1 MSNLSAIEVWYH
13 DALVGRLA
21 LTPYKP
27 SVCAFEYSPA
37 WLQEGFSI
45 SPFELPL
52 EPGLKVAEYHPF
64 EGNFGVFN
72 DCLPDGWGNLIIHRY
87 LQSKGINSANLNIL
101 EWLCLVGTNGRGALE
116 FRPDRSLRQNQE
128 FVDFERLS
136 AESAAILD
144 SDTYTGEMLEQF
156 VQRGGSPGGARP
168 KIFLQADGKEW
179 LVKFCAKSD
188 DKKVGRR
195 EYEYSLLAKRCGIV
209 MPQTRLFDDCWF
221 ATERFDRKEGKKVHV
236 ISAGGLL
243 RADYQLPSIDY
254 WHLFALTS
262 KLTHS
267 MEEMW
272 QLYRLM
278 VFNVLIGNR
287 DDHAK
292 NFSFLYDEG
301 WHLAP
306 AYDLLP
312 CGIKGDYH
320 TTSVNDNPDPKKED
334 IFALA
339 QRVSLPEKEAKKN
352 YAEIEG
358 LITSGSSSP
367 FAKV

>member
-1 MSNLSAIEVWYH
+1 MNNLSSIEVWYH
-13 DALVGRLA
+13 DSLVGRLA
-21 LTPYKP
+21 MTPDKP
-27 SVCAFEYSPA
+27 SVCAFEYAPE
-37 WLQEGFSI
+37 WLQTGFSI

-52 EPGLKVAEYHPF
+52 ESGLKIAEWRPF

-87 LQSKGINSANLNIL
+87 LQSKGINSANLTIL

-116 FRPDRSLRQNQE
+116 FRPDRSLRQSQE
-128 FVDFERLS
+128 FVDFERLA
-136 AESAAILD
+136 AETASILNN
-144 SDTYTGEMLEQF
+144 DTYTGTMLEQL

-168 KIFLQADGKEW
+168 KIFLEADGKEW
-179 LVKFCAKSD
+179 LVKFLARGD
-188 DKKVGRR
+188 DKAVGKR
-195 EYEYSLLAKRCGIV
+195 EYEYSLLAKRCGIR
-209 MPQTRLFDDCWF
+209 MPQTRLFEGKWF
-221 ATERFDRKEGKKVHV
+221 GTERFDRQNGQKIHV

-243 RADYQLPSIDY
+243 RADYRTPCIDY

-262 KLTHS
+262 KLTQS

-292 NFSFLYDEG
+292 NFSFLYDNG

-312 CGIKGDYH
+312 CGIEGDYH
-320 TTSVNDNPDPKKED
+320 TTSVNDNPTPKKED
-334 IFALA
+334 IIALA
-339 QRVSLPEKEAKKN
+339 QRVSLSVDK
-352 YAEIEG
+352 AEIIYSEIEREIG
-358 LITSGSSSP
+358 G
-367 FAKV
+367 